1 MPAAIS
7 HWLSLVWQPFLI
19 ILNLPFLTP
28 RLADRR
34 HTLDRRDAVTVE
46 DIVLR
51 MRAVRTAVHPQRIV
65 DRIRPK
71 LAALYAGLWIDSG
84 FSDEARVPGGGSC
97 HRRHRYWAVRRAG
110 AVLRIRNSDLRELP
124 YSWSD
129 PRKIVVYATFRHPR
143 DPRVPILRETSAGD
157 TID

>member
-19 ILNLPFLTP
+19 ILNLPSLTP
-28 RLADRR
+28 RPADRR
-34 HTLDRRDAVTVE
+34 HTLDRHGAVTVE

-71 LAALYAGLWIDSG
+71 PAALYAGLWIDSG
-84 FSDEARVPGGGSC
+84 FSDEPRVPGGV
-97 HRRHRYWAVRRAG
+97 AA
-110 AVLRIRNSDLRELP
+110 
-124 YSWSD
+124 
-129 PRKIVVYATFRHPR
+129 IVGIDIGRFGEQGLCYAYATQIYENCLIHGQ
-143 DPRVPILRETSAGD
+143 ILEK
-157 TID
+157 